1 MSNFSKTIS
10 YLKRNG
16 IKNTCYEVAERLD
29 KTHLEEIQ
37 KKATVYKGNRYFS
50 EEKVRLM
57 YAAGDDHR
65 HIAPEKIPDKPQFQ
79 KDFVFSI
86 LVPAYETNPGHLK
99 EMLDSVMAQS
109 KFAKVELIV
118 VDASRS
124 ARVEQAV
131 KAYGKRL
138 EEGKET
144 LVRLFDE
151 KKKEQGTKRKESG
164 QYPVIKYIRLKENK
178 GISENTNA
186 ALALAAGDYIGLL
199 DHDDVLLSD
208 ALFHVRCKLEEEDYE
223 LLYSDED
230 KADSEMERFFEPHF
244 KPDFNLDYLLSNNY
258 ICHFLVMKAELM
270 KRLGFR
276 REYDGAQDYDLVL
289 RAAGELLFKE
299 GGKEKI
305 AHIPRVL
312 YHWRCHEGSTA
323 SNPESKRYAYEAGK
337 RAVENFLRTYMKLG
351 KEQAQ
356 VSHTAH
362 LGFYKVTYG
371 PDIFKARPEVA
382 AICGR
387 VIQKGKV
394 TEGPAWYMEE
404 GKLPLFTGLKA
415 SYGGYMHRAEMIMQV
430 DEMPKKALC
439 WNKKYQKVF
448 KKLEREGK
456 KLSFQEKHR
465 IAKENGDIFLYV
477 PDFWKMA
484 KNLMRI

>member
-1 MSNFSKTIS
+1 MSNLSKTIS

-29 KTHLEEIQ
+29 KSHLEEIQ
-37 KKATVYKGNRYFS
+37 KKAADYRGSRYFC
-50 EEKVRLM
+50 EEQVRLM
-57 YAAGDDHR
+57 YAAGDDLR
-65 HIAPEKIPDKPQFQ
+65 HIPPEKIPDKPEFQ

-86 LVPAYETNPGHLK
+86 LVPAYETNPKHLK
-99 EMLDSVMAQS
+99 EMLDSVIAQS
-109 KFAKVELIV
+109 EFAKVELIV
-118 VDASRS
+118 ADAGKS
-124 ARVEQAV
+124 AKVEQVV
-131 KAYGKRL
+131 KAYRKRL
-138 EEGKET
+138 EEVKET
-144 LVRLFDE
+144 LARVAGA
-151 KKKEQGTKRKESG
+151 KKKESR

-186 ALALAAGDYIGLL
+186 ALSLATGDYIGLL

-208 ALFHVRCKLEEEDYE
+208 ALFHVRCKLEEGDYE

-230 KADSEMERFFEPHF
+230 KSDGEMAHFFEPHF

-270 KRLGFR
+270 KKLGFR

-305 AHIPRVL
+305 AHIPKVL
-312 YHWRCHEGSTA
+312 YHWRCHESSTA

-337 RAVENFLRTYMKLG
+337 HAVEDFLRTYMKLG

-362 LGFYKVTYG
+362 LGFYKVTYH
-371 PDIFKARPEVA
+371 PDIFQARPRVA

-387 VIQKGKV
+387 VIQKRKV
-394 TEGPAWYMEE
+394 TGGPAWYMEE

-415 SYGGYMHRAEMIMQV
+415 GYGGYMHRAKMIMQV
-430 DEMPKKALC
+430 DEMPKEAVC
-439 WNKKYQKVF
+439 WNKKYRMLF
-448 KKLEREGK
+448 KRLQREGK
-456 KLSFQEKHR
+456 RLSFREKQR

-477 PDFWKMA
+477 PDFLQMA
-484 KNLMRI
+484 EKIK